1 MSTANEMDNNEAL
14 LGALQQVRL
23 ISAIAKVD
31 ATVEIA
37 KKTLENEPAG
47 KFVKMV
53 CAVFVAYSFSFN
65 TGCNFV
71 SSRDFH

>member
-47 KFVKMV
+47 KLV
-53 CAVFVAYSFSFN
+53 
-65 TGCNFV
+65 
-71 SSRDFH
+71 